1 MSGASSMAAI
11 GVGMSVVGTVG
22 SMAASRQAAEAQQRQ
37 LQQQANSYAY
47 QAQVSRNN
55 AMVAEWQARS
65 ALQAGAKAEQ
75 TQRLKAASLT
85 GAQRA
90 RLAAN
95 GVDLGQ
101 GNALNILMDT
111 DYMNERDVQTIK
123 DNAAL
128 KAWGYRVDGRNSM
141 DNAGMLDAGAFNAVD
156 AAGAINPTAAA
167 GSTMLSGL
175 GQVASSWYRYSQGF
189 KPATQTGF
197 TNAGGGSTLTPFDVS
212 SRF

>member
-1 MSGASSMAAI
+1 MAAVGI
-11 GVGMSVVGTVG
+11 GMSVVGTVG

-37 LQQQANSYAY
+37 LQQQANANAY

-85 GAQRA
+85 GTQRA

-111 DYMNERDVQTIK
+111 EYMNERDVQTIK
-123 DNAAL
+123 DNASL
-128 KAWGYRVDGRNSM
+128 KAWGYRMDGQNALS
-141 DNAGMLDAGAFNAVD
+141 NAGLLDISAINARD

-189 KPATQTGF
+189 KPPTSTGF
-197 TNAGGGSTLTPFDVS
+197 VNAGGGSTLTPFDIS